1 MKATIPYGP
10 LAVDQATFRNPGVI
24 KALNVIPR
32 TGSYGPLRELTAFS
46 QNALGGRCYGGI
58 SARSAANNVY
68 VYAADSN
75 KLYEMAGDDSFV
87 DVAKGTSYTALA
99 SSDTWEFVQWN
110 RNQKI
115 IATNYQD
122 NVQSVTIG
130 TAQSAD
136 FADMMTSTLKPK
148 ARHVGI
154 VGQFVVLGSTNDA
167 TDGEKISRVWWS
179 GFGDETDFDPAAST
193 QCDYEDLSSGGIVQ
207 RVIGGADYGL
217 VFQQSMVRTM
227 RYVGAGVVFEL
238 YPINYAPGT
247 PIPTS
252 VVAHKGS
259 VYYIAEDGFFSI
271 TGGQVVPIG
280 TARIDKKFWREFEA
294 INKVG
299 VSAAI
304 DPLNK
309 IVMWAYPSGS
319 TTLADKILMFKWD
332 EGKWSEGEVDIEL
345 LLSTETNGYSLDGL
359 DAVGTDIDNATVF
372 PVSFDSDIYRGGAF
386 KFGAFNSSHTLA
398 HFVGATRKAVIE
410 TGDIQ
415 PQNGQRWQLNG
426 VRPLVDGGEVDVTVS
441 SRTRIKDSV
450 SYGTGVG
457 MNTDG
462 LCQVRAEGRYNRIR
476 VSLTSSTSWSHIQG
490 FEMDY
495 EIEGER

>member
-1 MKATIPYGP
+1 MRAVIPYGP
-10 LAVDQATFRNPGVI
+10 LTTDQATFRNPGVI
-24 KALNVIPR
+24 KALNVIPK
-32 TGSYGPLRELTAFS
+32 TGSYGPLRELTDYS
-46 QNALGGRCYGGI
+46 QNALAGRCYGAI
-58 SARSAANNVY
+58 SARSSGNNVY
-68 VYAADSN
+68 VYAGDST
-75 KLYEMAGDDSFV
+75 KLYEMAANDTFV
-87 DVAKGTSYTALA
+87 DRSKGVSYSALA
-99 SSDTWEFVQWN
+99 SSDTWEMVQWN
-110 RNQKI
+110 RSQKI

-122 NVQSVTIG
+122 NVQSLTIG
-130 TAQSAD
+130 AGASGD

-154 VGQFVVLGSTNDA
+154 VGQFVVLGSTNDG

-207 RVIGGADYGL
+207 RIIGGADYGL
-217 VFQQSMVRTM
+217 VFQQSTVRTM

-247 PIPTS
+247 PIPAS
-252 VVAHKGS
+252 VVAHKGA
-259 VYYIAEDGFFSI
+259 VYYIAEDGFFQI
-271 TGGQVVPIG
+271 VGGQVTPIG
-280 TARIDKKFWREFEA
+280 TARIDKKFWSEFVA

-299 VSAAI
+299 VSAAV

-309 IVMWAYPSGS
+309 LVMWAYPACG
-319 TTLADKILMFKWD
+319 TTLADKILMYKWD
-332 EGKWSEGEVDIEL
+332 EGKWAEGEVDVEL

-359 DAVGTDIDNATVF
+359 DAVGTDIDNSSVF

-386 KFGAFNSSHTLA
+386 KFGAFNNAHTLA
-398 HFVGATRKAVIE
+398 HFVGATRKGVIE

-415 PQNGQRWQLNG
+415 PETGQRWQING
-426 VRPLVDGGEVDVTVS
+426 IRPLVDGGEVNVSVS

-450 SYGTGVG
+450 SYGAAVG

-462 LCQVRAEGRYNRIR
+462 LCPVRVEGRYNRIT